1 MSTIT
6 WVERVNALRGKLD
19 RDPTLDE
26 LLAEAKLHDM
36 TAEEQA
42 EEQAEQRLSYA
53 RAMVPTGDPRFD

>member
-6 WVERVNALRGKLD
+6 WVERVNALRRKLD

-42 EEQAEQRLSYA
+42 EQRLSYT

>member
-6 WVERVNALRGKLD
+6 WVERVNALRWKLD

-36 TAEEQA
+36 TAEEQS
-42 EEQAEQRLSYA
+42 EQRLSYA
-53 RAMVPTGDPRFD
+53 RATVPTGDPRFD

>member
-6 WVERVNALRGKLD
+6 WVERVNALREKLD

-26 LLAEAKLHDM
+26 LLAEAKLYIM
-36 TAEEQA
+36 AA

>member
-6 WVERVNALRGKLD
+6 WVERVNALRWKLD

-42 EEQAEQRLSYA
+42 EQRLSYA